1 MSKNNIYLFILIF
14 LTLQNVSAQEYRS
27 IDGYGNNEANPDWG
41 MTNAL
46 LKRVSPADYIDGI
59 SIPKLG
65 EAFNKPNP
73 RVISNVLFSQ
83 DKLINSEQSLSD
95 YTWVFGQFIDH
106 DLTFILDDH
115 TEFLN
120 NIVVPQDDRFFQP
133 GLFIPMSRSL
143 AASGTGTDVDNPRN
157 YNNTI
162 TSYLDGSGVYG
173 STQKRADWLR
183 TFEGGKLKVSEGNL
197 LPWNTLS
204 GEHNASKIDS
214 DAPHMDD
221 GGFGLKKFFIA
232 GDARANENPL
242 LLSIHTV
249 FVREHNRL
257 CEIYRQKNPFAS
269 DEEIYQYARRMN
281 IAYLQ
286 HITYEEWLPAMGVK
300 LPPYRGYRPDVKVE
314 IFNEFSAAAFRFG
327 HTLINSNLIRMEEDG
342 EISSNGNIT
351 LKDAFFNPYVVVL
364 SAGIESFFKGMATQV
379 QQELDCKVID
389 DVRNFLFGAP
399 SDGGL
404 DLAAININRG
414 RERGLS
420 SYNEVRR
427 SFGLPA
433 VPSFYDLTSNHD
445 EAELLEASYGSIENL
460 DLWVG
465 LLAETH
471 MDESMM
477 GRLMQVIIKE
487 QFQLLRD
494 GDRYYYEADPLFTYE
509 ELEDVSNTSLRDII
523 MRNTDIKL
531 MQDNVFTAMS
541 HDDIPDAP
549 EPIPVDLDATLYP
562 TIVQDLFNL
571 NVFANYNS
579 EVTLQIINMNGA
591 IVSETTRFLQIGE
604 NKVIIAVDSDMP
616 HGIYNVLIYN
626 EASYTIRRFVKG

>member
-1 MSKNNIYLFILIF
+1 
-14 LTLQNVSAQEYRS
+14 
-27 IDGYGNNEANPDWG
+27 
-41 MTNAL
+41 
-46 LKRVSPADYIDGI
+46 
-59 SIPKLG
+59 
-65 EAFNKPNP
+65 
-73 RVISNVLFSQ
+73 
-83 DKLINSEQSLSD
+83 
-95 YTWVFGQFIDH
+95 
-106 DLTFILDDH
+106 
-115 TEFLN
+115 
-120 NIVVPQDDRFFQP
+120 
-133 GLFIPMSRSL
+133 
-143 AASGTGTDVDNPRN
+143 
-157 YNNTI
+157 
-162 TSYLDGSGVYG
+162 
-173 STQKRADWLR
+173 
-183 TFEGGKLKVSEGNL
+183 
-197 LPWNTLS
+197 
-204 GEHNASKIDS
+204 
-214 DAPHMDD
+214 
-221 GGFGLKKFFIA
+221 
-232 GDARANENPL
+232 
-242 LLSIHTV
+242 
-249 FVREHNRL
+249 
-257 CEIYRQKNPFAS
+257 
-269 DEEIYQYARRMN
+269 
-281 IAYLQ
+281 
-286 HITYEEWLPAMGVK
+286 
-300 LPPYRGYRPDVKVE
+300 
-314 IFNEFSAAAFRFG
+314 
-327 HTLINSNLIRMEEDG
+327 
-342 EISSNGNIT
+342 
-351 LKDAFFNPYVVVL
+351 
-364 SAGIESFFKGMATQV
+364 
-379 QQELDCKVID
+379 
-389 DVRNFLFGAP
+389 LFGAP